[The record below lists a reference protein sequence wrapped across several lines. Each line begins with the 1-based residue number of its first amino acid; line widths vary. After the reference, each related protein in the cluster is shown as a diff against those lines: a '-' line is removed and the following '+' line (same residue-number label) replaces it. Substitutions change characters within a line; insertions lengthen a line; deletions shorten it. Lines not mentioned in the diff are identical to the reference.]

1 MGVSS
6 QFSVMVG
13 ENTESITD
21 VISKKK
27 PQTQNYSLHRK
38 TE

>member
-1 MGVSS
+1 MGTSS
-6 QFSVMVG
+6 QLSVMVG

-21 VISKKK
+21 AISKKK
-27 PQTQNYSLHRK
+27 PQTQSYSLHRK